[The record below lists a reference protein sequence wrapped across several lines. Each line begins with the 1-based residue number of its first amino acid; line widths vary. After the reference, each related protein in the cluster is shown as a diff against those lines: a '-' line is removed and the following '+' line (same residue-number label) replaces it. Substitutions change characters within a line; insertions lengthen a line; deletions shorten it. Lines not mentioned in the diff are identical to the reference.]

1 MYKVTD
7 SGVLKTVEAWSLV
20 LPLHD
25 NDGEPFTKEIV
36 DSILATIL
44 LSYPGLSIANT
55 LGYWKGAEQ
64 TFVDRNYQVLIDAV
78 PNAETDSSAFFSGLK
93 RSLQEQLRQ
102 EKIYVTRQ
110 DSKQELLSF
119 KEFFSEV
126 GVEIDDAD
134 LRAQA
139 SDVAKRM
146 ASNLDFTIQRFG
158 YETLV
163 VRNDQASRTISWERR
178 LCGIILKSEL
188 PNPYPSDFKVIAA
201 DQFAQLGKALLS
213 GDQFVLIGT
222 YEYLAHVLNRGSEP
236 LIEAQGVDW
245 DLYPNPYSR
254 SPSGESLSVKR
265 FVEEFTASILTNC
278 LILREE
284 GFLAKEIKINV
295 GADGSMQHALSPERS
310 LLMHSPANIP
320 HTEVQLAIIRCLGA
334 VLERLDVDNACG
346 VAVMQAKAKNN
357 YVLKRAMIRHAVQTE
372 DTRP

>member
-1 MYKVTD
+1 MSHISCTSRVYPNEHFLATF
-7 SGVLKTVEAWSLV
+7 S
-20 LPLHD
+20 HD

>member
-158 YETLV
+158 
-163 VRNDQASRTISWERR
+163 
-178 LCGIILKSEL
+178 
-188 PNPYPSDFKVIAA
+188 
-201 DQFAQLGKALLS
+201 
-213 GDQFVLIGT
+213 
-222 YEYLAHVLNRGSEP
+222 
-236 LIEAQGVDW
+236 
-245 DLYPNPYSR
+245 
-254 SPSGESLSVKR
+254 
-265 FVEEFTASILTNC
+265 
-278 LILREE
+278 
-284 GFLAKEIKINV
+284 
-295 GADGSMQHALSPERS
+295 
-310 LLMHSPANIP
+310 
-320 HTEVQLAIIRCLGA
+320 
-334 VLERLDVDNACG
+334 
-346 VAVMQAKAKNN
+346 
-357 YVLKRAMIRHAVQTE
+357 
-372 DTRP
+372 